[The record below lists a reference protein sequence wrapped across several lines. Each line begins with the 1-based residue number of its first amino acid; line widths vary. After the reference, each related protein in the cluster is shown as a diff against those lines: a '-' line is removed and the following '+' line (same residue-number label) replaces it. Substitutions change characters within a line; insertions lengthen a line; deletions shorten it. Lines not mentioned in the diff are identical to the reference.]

1 MDKSHKTQD
10 EYHSK
15 TIGPINNGQITQNT
29 GRISFFVFLFFSFC
43 YCVVY
48 FSSIYGFRYLLTLA
62 HFTKLIQS
70 TYNYLQSNY
79 NYCIFLFLRYSNIGR
94 HPVWIH
100 VRFIF
105 PTELTKY
112 LDIKTDY
119 RPITVVRLVKT
130 SSCQAVKDD
139 LSFIA

>member
-1 MDKSHKTQD
+1 MDKSHDTQD

-15 TIGPINNGQITQNT
+15 TIGPINNGQVTWYT
-29 GRISFFVFLFFSFC
+29 GRISFFVFLFISFC

-48 FSSIYGFRYLLTLA
+48 FSLIYGVWYLLTLA

-79 NYCIFLFLRYSNIGR
+79 NYCIFLFIRYSNIGR
-94 HPVWIH
+94 HPVRIH

-112 LDIKTDY
+112 LDIKTDWSKH
-119 RPITVVRLVKT
+119 L
-130 SSCQAVKDD
+130 AVKR
-139 LSFIA
+139 SKMN